1 MNLHDHIVIETSLNN
16 GDSFKTIGSILGK
29 GCTTISKEVRKNSVQ
44 RNISAVDRIFNNCQL
59 YRLVADTFVFF
70 DILIMLSFLITASS
84 AASFFFFVCCSRFP
98 SFNIG
103 DFYHLQRFSQIRLIC
118 RDSQIS

>member
-70 DILIMLSFLITASS
+70 DILAMLTFLITASS
-84 AASFFFFVCCSRFP
+84 AASFFRMLF
-98 SFNIG
+98 
-103 DFYHLQRFSQIRLIC
+103 
-118 RDSQIS
+118 